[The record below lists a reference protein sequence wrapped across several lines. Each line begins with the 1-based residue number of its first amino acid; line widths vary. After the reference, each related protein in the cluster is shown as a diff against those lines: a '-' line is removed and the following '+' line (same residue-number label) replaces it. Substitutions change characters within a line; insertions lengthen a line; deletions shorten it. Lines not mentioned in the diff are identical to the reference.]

1 MPVLDYAKA
10 MEPSRKDTT
19 DEPEPEIAPDGVDL
33 SLIRWMLSLTPME
46 RLESLQDL
54 VDGVLALRDGR
65 VKD

>member
-1 MPVLDYAKA
+1 MEPPRENAPDEPAEPVLD
-10 MEPSRKDTT
+10 
-19 DEPEPEIAPDGVDL
+19 IAPDGIDL

>member
-1 MPVLDYAKA
+1 MLEKMEASRKEGPEEAIEPVL
-10 MEPSRKDTT
+10 
-19 DEPEPEIAPDGVDL
+19 EIAPDGVDL